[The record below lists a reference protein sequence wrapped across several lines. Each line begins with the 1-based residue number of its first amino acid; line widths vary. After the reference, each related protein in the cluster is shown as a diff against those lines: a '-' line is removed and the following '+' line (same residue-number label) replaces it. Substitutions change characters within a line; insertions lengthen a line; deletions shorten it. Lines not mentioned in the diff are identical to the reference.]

1 MHVCVKQ
8 PFPPQNKGTW
18 GAGCVLDGLWGADP
32 FQELEGR
39 FPPWCCFLQILEEI
53 KREVRDW
60 LVCACVLGGGVFS
73 HPHPSS
79 SLRLGIK

>member
-1 MHVCVKQ
+1 M
-8 PFPPQNKGTW
+8 G
-18 GAGCVLDGLWGADP
+18 GSDP

-53 KREVRDW
+53 EKEVRDW

-73 HPHPSS
+73 HTHPSS